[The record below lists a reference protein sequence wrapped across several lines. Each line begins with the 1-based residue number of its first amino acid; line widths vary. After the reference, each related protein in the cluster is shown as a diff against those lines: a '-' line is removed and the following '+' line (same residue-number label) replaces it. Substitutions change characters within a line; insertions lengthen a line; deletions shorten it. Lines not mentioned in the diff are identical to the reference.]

1 MEKRPELTSS
11 KVDVFNPTTLLD
23 LFINS
28 DSFSTNY
35 FVLSTYI
42 ILGSINDVS
51 LINIFSNS

>member
-1 MEKRPELTSS
+1 MFLIQQQ
-11 KVDVFNPTTLLD
+11 LLD

-42 ILGSINDVS
+42 ILWSINDVG